1 MKFAFF
7 TGSWPASRVQNGVVT
22 YVDIITRALRAAG
35 HECVVIT
42 GNLIEQN
49 QTVTAY
55 AADHG
60 ENNKAR
66 LLWRGLRRRLP
77 NARRYNLNQNALA
90 IERALSQASKN
101 SPVDVFEI
109 DEAFGKAFYIQQ
121 HVTAPVAIR
130 LHGPHFL
137 VHQGARTQADI
148 DRIADEG
155 RAILAARIISSTS
168 RRVLEAVRSYYGPGR
183 ATETAIFNPVA
194 IPPESHCWRLPAC
207 DRNLILFIGRFD
219 LVKGADVMLDAFARL
234 AARYKDLRLAMV
246 GDGKGLPGAN
256 GALLSFEE
264 YARAK
269 LPSGIRERVAF
280 HGRLDPARIAELRR
294 RAFVCVS
301 ASRFECFPY
310 AVSEGLAMG
319 CPMAATAT
327 FGLGEFLEQG
337 EGVLFSDIGDSEG
350 LASNIAALID
360 NPSRA
365 EALGMAGRRIAKTRL
380 APEIIVEQMLEFYRG
395 AVKNYHS
402 ESARRNGS
410 TMAAGGGEDGS

>member
-22 YVDIITRALRAAG
+22 YVDIVTRALRAAG

-109 DEAFGKAFYIQQ
+109 DEAFGKAFYVQQ

-137 VHQGARTQADI
+137 VHQGPRTQTDI
-148 DRIADEG
+148 DRITDEG
-155 RAILAARIISSTS
+155 RALQAARLVSSTS

-194 IPPESHCWRLPAC
+194 IPPESYCWRLAQC
-207 DRNLILFIGRFD
+207 DRNLILFVGRFD
-219 LVKGADVMLDAFARL
+219 LVKGADIMLDAFARL

-246 GDGKGLPGAN
+246 GDGKGLPGPSD
-256 GALLSFEE
+256 ALLSFEE
-264 YARAK
+264 YARAQ

-301 ASRFECFPY
+301 ASRFECFSY
-310 AVSEGLAMG
+310 AIAEALAMG
-319 CPMAATAT
+319 CPVVSTST
-327 FGLGEFLEQG
+327 FGPVEFLENG
-337 EGVLFSDIGDSEG
+337 DGVLFSDIGDADG

-360 NPSRA
+360 NPSQA
-365 EALGMAGRRIAKTRL
+365 EALGAAGRQAAKARL
-380 APEIIVEQMLEFYRG
+380 APEIIAEQTAGFYRDVLSENAG
-395 AVKNYHS
+395 ASV
-402 ESARRNGS
+402 RRNNRP
-410 TMAAGGGEDGS
+410 AASVKEVGY